1 MYNTNKTKNRYHR
14 FNQQSNNKTSKW
26 MNVCT
31 ICFLLSSDCRWKSSV
46 SSPLRPRPLYQHD
59 ECVCVYC
66 AIKVDLLLII
76 HSLYL
81 LLSFNLLS
89 IAIIEEWIVMLHCLI
104 YLLYIYTSTIYYIG
118 INFHT
123 ITIAQ
128 KLKATYYRDWTRSL
142 VYSIIYLYDRQ
153 QFEIALLLNLTL
165 NIFFIVVP
173 IRIV

>member
-1 MYNTNKTKNRYHR
+1 MYDLFPVIQWLSMEIFR
-14 FNQQSNNKTSKW
+14 FLPSPPTSTISTWW
-26 MNVCT
+26 M
-31 ICFLLSSDCRWKSSV
+31 
-46 SSPLRPRPLYQHD
+46 
-59 ECVCVYC
+59 CVCVYC

-153 QFEIALLLNLTL
+153 LFEIALLLNLTL